1 MVTMENCTID
11 NLSVIQQEY
20 IETIY
25 FLCSNHEHAHTKDIA
40 DKLNVRMP
48 SVVDALQSLAKLDM
62 INYETRQPVT
72 LTQNGQKIAITLSA
86 RHKALADFFKN
97 VLGFDKEYS
106 EKTACSLEHVVDE
119 KFKSRISAF
128 NSFTKKENDA
138 THIIKRFKE
147 EYESI

>member
-1 MVTMENCTID
+1 MESYAID

-25 FLCSNHEHAHTKDIA
+25 SLCNNHEHAHTKDIA
-40 DKLNVRMP
+40 DKLNVKMP
-48 SVVDALQSLAKLDM
+48 SVVDALQSLAKMDM

-72 LTQNGQKIAITLSA
+72 LTQNGQGVAIALNS
-86 RHKALADFFKN
+86 RHKALADFFSN
-97 VLGFDKEYS
+97 VLGLEKEYS

-128 NSFTKKENDA
+128 NAFMKKETDA
-138 THIIKRFKE
+138 INIIKRFKE
-147 EYESI
+147 KHESI

>member
-1 MVTMENCTID
+1 MENYSID

-25 FLCSNHEHAHTKDIA
+25 SLCKDHEHAHTKDIA

-48 SVVDALQSLAKLDM
+48 SVVDALQNLAKLDM

-72 LTQNGQKIAITLSA
+72 LTQNGKEIAAVLNSKHKI
-86 RHKALADFFKN
+86 LADFFSS
-97 VLGFDKEYS
+97 VLGFEKEYS

-119 KFKSRISAF
+119 KFKNRISALNAF
-128 NSFTKKENDA
+128 LKDEAISDN
-138 THIIKRFKE
+138 ILKRFREK
-147 EYESI
+147 YESI